1 MTIDFFST
9 PEEYQIDSLKN
20 FALMVLE
27 NYQISVKSIEMI
39 NYENNATF
47 KVTAIDEANYAFR
60 ISINSPRSK
69 ANIEAEV
76 AYVKFLNNSDLIKT
90 ARPISN
96 KHGSYITTFFHQEI
110 GRDLNCVVYSWLD
123 GVDVG
128 DDPTPTQLQA
138 LGAAMANMHNL
149 SVDFVLPDNSQT
161 PTFNDPFWGSP
172 DLLRGKESQL
182 SVEHKKLVVDAFDE
196 ITRRTNDL
204 FEKNKSQ
211 LIHADLHGWNLKWDL
226 GQLSVFD
233 FDDCGI
239 GLPIQDIATAVYYL
253 DTPDQER
260 ALLEGYKSVKP
271 LPKYEEKDLKMLLLH
286 RRLLLL
292 NYLYE
297 TMKAEHASILP
308 DYLEETIR
316 RVKVFLQI

>member
-1 MTIDFFST
+1 
-9 PEEYQIDSLKN
+9 
-20 FALMVLE
+20 
-27 NYQISVKSIEMI
+27 
-39 NYENNATF
+39 
-47 KVTAIDEANYAFR
+47 
-60 ISINSPRSK
+60 
-69 ANIEAEV
+69 
-76 AYVKFLNNSDLIKT
+76 
-90 ARPISN
+90 
-96 KHGSYITTFFHQEI
+96 
-110 GRDLNCVVYSWLD
+110 
-123 GVDVG
+123 
-128 DDPTPTQLQA
+128 
-138 LGAAMANMHNL
+138 MANMHNL

-271 LPKYEEKDLKMLLLH
+271 LPKYEEKDLEMLLMH

-297 TMKAEHASILP
+297 TLKAEHAKMLP
-308 DYLEETIR
+308 NYLEETIR
-316 RVKVFLQI
+316 RVKVFLEI

>member
-1 MTIDFFST
+1 MGNNFFLT
-9 PEEYQIDSLKN
+9 PEEYQNDSLKK
-20 FALMVLE
+20 FALVVLE
-27 NYQISVKSIEMI
+27 NYQISVKSIELI

-47 KVTAIDEANYAFR
+47 KITATDETQYAFR
-60 ISINSPRSK
+60 ININSPRSK
-69 ANIEAEV
+69 ENIKAEV

-110 GRDLNCVVYSWLD
+110 GRDLNSVMYSWLD

-128 DDPTPTQLQA
+128 DDPTPTQLRA
-138 LGAAMANMHNL
+138 LGVAMAHMHNL
-149 SVDFVLPDNSQT
+149 SVDFALPDNSQP
-161 PTFNDPFWGSP
+161 PTFTDPFWGSP
-172 DLLRGKESQL
+172 DLLRGEDSRL
-182 SVEHKKLVVDAFDE
+182 SDEHKKLVIDAFDE
-196 ITRRTNDL
+196 VTRRTNDL
-204 FEKNKSQ
+204 FEKNKAHV
-211 LIHADLHGWNLKWDL
+211 IHADLHGWNLKWNLD
-226 GQLSVFD
+226 QLSIFD

-239 GLPIQDIATAVYYL
+239 GLPIQDIATALYYL
-253 DTPDQER
+253 DTPEQDQ

-271 LPKYEEKDLKMLLLH
+271 LPKYEEKDLEMLLMH

-316 RVKVFLQI
+316 RVKVFLEI

>member
-47 KVTAIDEANYAFR
+47 KITTTDETNYAFR
-60 ISINSPRSK
+60 ISVNSPRSK

-96 KHGSYITTFFHQEI
+96 KQESYITTFFHQEI

-128 DDPTPTQLQA
+128 DDPTPTQMQA

-182 SVEHKKLVVDAFDE
+182 SVEHKKLVIDAFDE

>member
-47 KVTAIDEANYAFR
+47 KITTTDETNYAFR
-60 ISINSPRSK
+60 ISVNSPRSK

-90 ARPISN
+90 ARPIPN
-96 KHGSYITTFFHQEI
+96 KQESYITTFFHQEI

>member
-47 KVTAIDEANYAFR
+47 KITTTDETNYAFR
-60 ISINSPRSK
+60 ISVNSPRSK

-271 LPKYEEKDLKMLLLH
+271 LPKYEEKDLEMLLMH

>member
-1 MTIDFFST
+1 MGINFIST
-9 PEEYQIDSLKN
+9 PMEYQIDSLKKS
-20 FALMVLE
+20 ALVALE
-27 NYQISVKSIEMI
+27 SYQISVKSIEII

-47 KVTAIDEANYAFR
+47 KVTATDGTNYAFR
-60 ISINSPRSK
+60 INVNS
-69 ANIEAEV
+69 
-76 AYVKFLNNSDLIKT
+76 
-90 ARPISN
+90 
-96 KHGSYITTFFHQEI
+96 SYITTFFHQEI

-211 LIHADLHGWNLKWDL
+211 LIHADL
-226 GQLSVFD
+226 Q
-233 FDDCGI
+233 
-239 GLPIQDIATAVYYL
+239 YYL

-271 LPKYEEKDLKMLLLH
+271 LPKYEEKDLEMLLMH

-297 TMKAEHASILP
+297 TLNAEHAKMLP
-308 DYLEETIR
+308 NYLEETIR
-316 RVKVFLQI
+316 RVKVFLEI

>member
-182 SVEHKKLVVDAFDE
+182 SVEHKKLVIDAFDE

>member
-1 MTIDFFST
+1 MGINFIST
-9 PEEYQIDSLKN
+9 PMEYQIDSLKKS
-20 FALMVLE
+20 ALVALE
-27 NYQISVKSIEMI
+27 SYQISVKSIEII

-47 KVTAIDEANYAFR
+47 KVIATDGTNYAFR
-60 ISINSPRSK
+60 INVNSPRSK

-76 AYVKFLNNSDLIKT
+76 AWVRYLNNSDLIRT

-96 KHGSYITTFFHQEI
+96 KQESYITTFFHQEI

-271 LPKYEEKDLKMLLLH
+271 LPKYEEKDLEMLLMH

-297 TMKAEHASILP
+297 TLKAEHAKMLP
-308 DYLEETIR
+308 NYLEETIR
-316 RVKVFLQI
+316 RVKVFLEI

>member
-1 MTIDFFST
+1 MRSDFFTS
-9 PEEYQIDSLKN
+9 PEEYQIDSLKK
-20 FALMVLE
+20 FALIVLE
-27 NYQISVKSIEMI
+27 SYQISAKSIEI
-39 NYENNATF
+39 VNYENNATF
-47 KVTAIDEANYAFR
+47 KITTTDETNFALR
-60 ISINSPRSK
+60 ININSPRSK
-69 ANIEAEV
+69 ANIEAEI
-76 AYVKFLNNSDLIKT
+76 AWVKFLNTSDLVNT

-96 KHGSYITTFFHQEI
+96 KHGSYITTYFHQEI

-149 SVDFVLPDNSQT
+149 SVDFAMPSDSQLPIL
-161 PTFNDPFWGSP
+161 NDPFWGSP
-172 DLLRGKESQL
+172 DLLRSEESQL
-182 SVEHKKLVVDAFDE
+182 SSEHKRLVIDAFDE

-239 GLPIQDIATAVYYL
+239 GLPIQDIATALYYL

-271 LPKYEEKDLKMLLLH
+271 LPKYEEKDLEMLLMH

-297 TMKAEHASILP
+297 TLNAEHAKMLP
-308 DYLEETIR
+308 KYLEETIR
-316 RVKVFLQI
+316 RVKVFLEI